1 MKYLV
6 KMVFQTVTSF
16 LGTFFALMFTSYLV
30 FGERCD
36 KWTILGEILLALIIT
51 YWMWADIIQEAISD
65 GEDGDA

>member
-16 LGTFFALMFTSYLV
+16 LGTFYALTFTSYLV
-30 FGERCD
+30 FGERCN
-36 KWTILGEILLALIIT
+36 KWTIFFEILLALVIT
-51 YWMWADIIQEAISD
+51 YWLWADVIQEGISD